1 MAARDDD
8 KVMAGLLRRS
18 LASSPKS
25 EPAPSADDC
34 PPADILAAYY
44 EHSLGADESV
54 RYELHFSQCAL
65 CREQL
70 AAMARADEASQPQP
84 KAVWAWL
91 WSPYWLAPAL
101 AVLALAIFFG
111 VRHSTRITAIAV
123 TGQATNAPLVAMSR
137 PDHATDQAPQQE
149 PAAPPPPAAAGTAPA
164 NELKKAPLDSAARD
178 SLAKEK
184 QSQSRESPATRSGPL
199 ADSERSALPAAPTV
213 SDKKVQDAPVNSRD
227 LIQLQS
233 LRKSE
238 TVQKDAGA
246 PQSFAQTAGAVAA
259 GPPVQSAQNAA
270 PSRQAPAPSVL
281 GGVAGTGAATA
292 SAGNLTAES
301 VNKNQTQAPAAV
313 SRFAGIAKSPAP
325 QVAEETPARKIF
337 QTPNTNVLWR
347 SADGGFVERSPDGG
361 ATWEGEPLPGTSGEI
376 DAGSS
381 PTPKICWLV
390 GSGGTIFMTKDAAH
404 WKKITPPVQSDF
416 SAVTAKDA
424 SSATVTA
431 SDGRKFQTTDGG
443 KHWKTLP

>member
-1 MAARDDD
+1 MALRDDD
-8 KVMAGLLRRS
+8 KVMAGLLRRT
-18 LASSPKS
+18 LASSPQS
-25 EPAPSADDC
+25 GTAPSADDC

-44 EHSLGADESV
+44 EHSLEAGESV
-54 RYELHFSQCAL
+54 RYELHFSRCAL

-70 AAMARADEASQPQP
+70 AAMARADEASPAQP
-84 KAVWAWL
+84 KASWAWL
-91 WSPYWLAPAL
+91 WNPYWLAPAL

-111 VRHSTRITAIAV
+111 VRHSARMTATAV
-123 TGQATNAPLVAMSR
+123 TSAPANAPLVAMSR
-137 PDHATDQAPQQE
+137 SDQAPQQE
-149 PAAPPPPAAAGTAPA
+149 PAAPPPSAAAGTVRS
-164 NELKKAPLDSAARD
+164 NELKKAPSDSAARD

-184 QSQSRESPATRSGPL
+184 QSQLRESPATSTGPL
-199 ADSERSALPAAPTV
+199 ADSEPSALPSAPTG
-213 SDKKVQDAPVNSRD
+213 SEKKLQDAPLNKRD
-227 LIQLQS
+227 FIQLQS

-246 PQSFAQTAGAVAA
+246 PQSFAQSAGAVAA
-259 GPPVQSAQNAA
+259 GPPVQSAQNAP
-270 PSRQAPAPSVL
+270 PSRQAPAPAPSVL
-281 GGVAGTGAATA
+281 GGVAGAGTAAA
-292 SAGNLTAES
+292 DGSVTAES
-301 VNKNQTQAPAAV
+301 VNRNQTQAPAAM
-313 SRFAGIAKSPAP
+313 SRFAGIAKSPAL
-325 QVAEETPARKIF
+325 QIAAETPAQKVF

-390 GSGGTIFMTKDAAH
+390 GSGGTIFMTKDAAN

-424 SSATVTA
+424 SNATVTA
-431 SDGRKFQTTDGG
+431 ADGRQFQTTDGG
-443 KHWKTLP
+443 KHWKAVP